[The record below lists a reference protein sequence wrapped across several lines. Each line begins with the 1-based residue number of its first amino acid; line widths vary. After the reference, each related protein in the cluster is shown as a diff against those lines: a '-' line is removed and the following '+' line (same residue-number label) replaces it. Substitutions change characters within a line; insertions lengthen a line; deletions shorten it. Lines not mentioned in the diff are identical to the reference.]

1 MPTQLTE
8 VQAWEEVAR
17 RFIQGETE
25 AGDGLCWTFD
35 VLHQANDIETLVFD
49 RMNTR
54 IDSYLFHN
62 QMWAY
67 ESKSYDGVYKY
78 CVKNDEG
85 RALAA
90 LWLMCEAAEEQ
101 GVRL

>member
-17 RFIQGETE
+17 IFAE
-25 AGDGLCWTFD
+25 GDVQSDRGLCKAFNALWYEERINRD
-35 VLHQANDIETLVFD
+35 VHSV
-49 RMNTR
+49 MYSR
-54 IDSYLFHN
+54 IDSYLT
-62 QMWAY
+62 QEQVYAY
-67 ESKSYDGVYKY
+67 EKRQREYVD
-78 CVKNDEG
+78 CAKNDEG

-101 GVRL
+101 GIKL

>member
-1 MPTQLTE
+1 MSVQLTE

-17 RFIQGETE
+17 RFVDGEVRS
-25 AGDGLCWTFD
+25 DGLCWVIQRMWYSDEVSRD
-35 VLHQANDIETLVFD
+35 VQAI
-49 RMNTR
+49 MSGR
-54 IDSYLFHN
+54 IDDYLDVEDV
-62 QMWAY
+62 WAY
-67 ESKSYDGVYKY
+67 EDRDSCGWLY
-78 CVKNDEG
+78 CVKDDEG

>member
-17 RFIQGETE
+17 RFAEGEVLI
-25 AGDGLCWTFD
+25 DGLCAVIGSMWHNDEISRD
-35 VLHQANDIETLVFD
+35 VQATMCDSVDDYLHVEDV
-49 RMNTR
+49 
-54 IDSYLFHN
+54 
-62 QMWAY
+62 WAY
-67 ESKSYDGVYKY
+67 QERDSCGWLH
-78 CVKNDEG
+78 CAKNDEG

-101 GVRL
+101 GVTL

>member
-17 RFIQGETE
+17 RFVENPPRE
-25 AGDGLCWTFD
+25 CGLCTVVEDMYWRDERSVDGHVRT
-35 VLHQANDIETLVFD
+35 NMT
-49 RMNTR
+49 TR
-54 IDSYLFHN
+54 INSYLGDDT
-62 QMWAY
+62 WAY
-67 ESKSYDGVYKY
+67 GEWDDVENWEVW
-78 CVKNDEG
+78 VKNDEG

>member
-17 RFIQGETE
+17 RFVEGK
-25 AGDGLCWTFD
+25 ADRGLCKAFAGLWYHELINRD
-35 VLHQANDIETLVFD
+35 VHYIMSSRVDG
-49 RMNTR
+49 
-54 IDSYLFHN
+54 YLTDEN
-62 QMWAY
+62 VYAY
-67 ESKSYDGVYKY
+67 EYRKKDGHME
-78 CVKNDEG
+78 CQKNDEG